1 MYTVFALKKF
11 NWLLFQKLAF
21 WKPVRGQDPVLVL
34 RERVK
39 KFSAVLTCN
48 ICKPNVQPAF
58 ASCYFF
64 LQKICHIKT
73 VCCVSVSK

>member
-48 ICKPNVQPAF
+48 VCKQTYNQLLPHVTFSYRKF
-58 ASCYFF
+58 ATLKLCIV
-64 LQKICHIKT
+64 L
-73 VCCVSVSK
+73 V